1 MNTNNEKRKEYL
13 KEYYQKNKE
22 KIKEYEKEY
31 SEKNKE
37 RIAKRR
43 KEYRIK
49 NKERLNQYSKEYREK
64 NKEKIK
70 EYTEKNKERRKEYR
84 MKNKERFKQYN
95 KEYNEKNKER
105 RKEDRIKNKEWRK
118 EYLLK
123 NKERIAR
130 LQKELIT
137 KYRKTNI
144 QFKLSD
150 RLRSRLHHALKGNI
164 KNGSAVRDLGCTL
177 EELKIHLENQFEE
190 GMTWD
195 NWKKDG
201 WHIDHIK
208 PLNSFDLTDPVQLKE
223 VCHYTNLQPLW
234 AYDNI
239 SKGDK
244 IDWERE
250 FNV

>member
-1 MNTNNEKRKEYL
+1 MRKQYW

-22 KIKEYEKEY
+22 RKNEYT
-31 SEKNKE
+31 
-37 RIAKRR
+37 
-43 KEYRIK
+43 
-49 NKERLNQYSKEYREK
+49 KEYREK

-70 EYTEKNKERRKEYR
+70 EYGKKYREKNKEKHKQYAKEYR
-84 MKNKERFKQYN
+84 ETNKEKLKEYRETN
-95 KEYNEKNKER
+95 KEKIKEYKKEYREKNKE
-105 RKEDRIKNKEWRK
+105 KIKKAGK
-118 EYLLK
+118 EYRQRPENK
-123 NKERIAR
+123 IRAKEYRKVYYENNKERIAR
-130 LQKELIT
+130 LQKELIA

-144 QFKLSD
+144 QYKLKD

-208 PLNSFDLTDPVQLKE
+208 PLNSFDLTDPIQVKE
-223 VCHYTNLQPLW
+223 ACHYTNLQPLW
-234 AYDNI
+234 
-239 SKGDK
+239 
-244 IDWERE
+244 WRE
-250 FNV
+250 NLEKSNK